1 MADVD
6 DTPVQTADD
15 AGPSEAVETPTTAE
29 TPDTDVE
36 LEDIEVD
43 LDGFDDDDDTEESE
57 ESPEDEAATEST
69 DETEEEADDGADKP
83 EEVEQSSEP
92 DESKPTD
99 TEEQPLSE
107 AEQKRYND
115 EQAKRRIAEKQLRE
129 ERKQREAA
137 DIQRYLKDAEYD
149 QEELSRRESQVE
161 QYHLLKERAEL
172 NSQKLEVAFDRA
184 VSDIDLFKSPNPEVQ
199 AALDSAI
206 NDFAALYTTV
216 DEQGN
221 VLEVRGDIYQFLNNK
236 ADTIRKLTG
245 VGARQEAQAKQNTK
259 ARTEPVP
266 TRPPKEA
273 KKDSDVSDFDSYF
286 G

>member
-6 DTPVQTADD
+6 DTPVQTAED
-15 AGPSEAVETPTTAE
+15 AGPSEAVETPTPVE

-43 LDGFDDDDDTEESE
+43 LDGFDDDETEESDDE
-57 ESPEDEAATEST
+57 PEDEAATEST
-69 DETEEEADDGADKP
+69 EESDEEADDGADEP
-83 EEVEQSSEP
+83 EESEKSEEP
-92 DESKPTD
+92 EESNPTD
-99 TEEQPLSE
+99 TEEKPLTE
-107 AEQKRYND
+107 AEQKRFND
-115 EQAKRRIAEKQLRE
+115 EMAKRRIAEKQLRE
-129 ERKQREAA
+129 ERKQRELA
-137 DIQRYLKDAEYD
+137 DIQRYLQEAEYD
-149 QEELSRRESQVE
+149 QEELARRETQVE

-184 VSDIDLFKSPNPEVQ
+184 VADIDLFKSPNPEVQ

-266 TRPPKEA
+266 TRMPKEP